1 MHTNNFLFQLSGGT
15 FHVVLDF
22 PCALFITKH
31 CYFPDSELRNP
42 KVRSEKI
49 LLFFRK
55 EKFSNLVFTF
65 IAEKKS
71 QKKFTIF
78 FRTPK
83 LQNKKIRNNQNFE

>member
-65 IAEKKS
+65 IAEKKIS
-71 QKKFTIF
+71 
-78 FRTPK
+78 
-83 LQNKKIRNNQNFE
+83 KKIYNFFPYPKIAKQKNSQ